1 MKKSSIIGIAV
12 IGIAIAIIIS
22 TAGDASSYVT
32 FGEAYEL
39 ASNGSKNKIH
49 VVGELKKDAEGHV
62 VGINPSADRTSVS
75 FMMVDD
81 NGKEQVVY
89 LNNPMPNDLIRSEKV
104 VVVGSYKDNMFIADK
119 VLLKCPSKYEETA
132 L

>member
-1 MKKSSIIGIAV
+1 MKKSSIVGIAV

-49 VVGELKKDAEGHV
+49 VVGQLKKDAEGHV
-62 VGINPSADRTSVS
+62 VGMNPSADKTSVS

-81 NGKEQVVY
+81 NGKEQAVF
-89 LNNPMPNDLIRSEKV
+89 LNDPLPNDLIKSEKV
-104 VVVGSYKDNMFIADK
+104 VVVGAYRDNMFVADK

>member
-1 MKKSSIIGIAV
+1 MKNSLVYS
-12 IGIAIAIIIS
+12 IS

-39 ASNGSKNKIH
+39 ASNGSENKIH
-49 VVGELKKDAEGHV
+49 VVGELKKDGEGHV
-62 VGINPSADRTSVS
+62 VGINPSSDKTSVS

-81 NGKEQVVY
+81 NGKEQAVF
-89 LNNPMPNDLIRSEKV
+89 LNDPMPKDLIRSEKV
-104 VVVGSYKDNMFIADK
+104 VVVGSYKDNMFVADK
-119 VLLKCPSKYEETA
+119 VLLKCPLKYEETA

>member
-32 FGEAYEL
+32 FGEAYEM

-49 VVGELKKDAEGHV
+49 VVGELKKDTEGHV
-62 VGINPSADRTSVS
+62 VGINPSADKTSVS
-75 FMMVDD
+75 FLMVDD
-81 NGKEQVVY
+81 NGKEQTVF
-89 LNNPMPNDLIRSEKV
+89 LNDPLPKDLIRSEKV
-104 VVVGSYKDNMFIADK
+104 VVVGAFKNDMFVADK
-119 VLLKCPSKYEETA
+119 VLLKCPSKYEENA

>member
-32 FGEAYEL
+32 FGEAYEM

-49 VVGELKKDAEGHV
+49 VVGELKKDTEGHV
-62 VGINPSADRTSVS
+62 VGINPSADKTSVS
-75 FMMVDD
+75 FLMVDD
-81 NGKEQVVY
+81 NGKEQTVF
-89 LNNPMPNDLIRSEKV
+89 LNDPLPKDLIRKL
-104 VVVGSYKDNMFIADK
+104 N
-119 VLLKCPSKYEETA
+119 PSPVRVTNPTETHTIFPNSA
-132 L
+132 